1 MRNKDNVK
9 WVKPKKLTVV
19 ERINWKAVFFEKT
32 IKMVKHLTSLKKEN
46 KNLWER
52 RHYHRY
58 TEQNDTMCSSRQQIW
73 TLEEKD
79 NFLGKLKIPKLIYR
93 EVKIVNRQIP

>member
-1 MRNKDNVK
+1 MRNKDDVK

-19 ERINWKAVFFEKT
+19 ERINWKAVFLKRPL
-32 IKMVKHLTSLKKEN
+32 KVKHLRNLKKEK

-52 RHYHRY
+52 WHYHRY

-79 NFLGKLKIPKLIYR
+79 NFLGKLKLPKLIHR
-93 EVKIVNRQIP
+93 EVKILNR